1 MSEKILIKNARA
13 IVTCDELDQVFYGA
27 DLLIDGPRIEKIGHG
42 LPEQGA
48 HVIDGTGKFVY
59 PGLVNTHHHFFQTF
73 VRNMMTID
81 YPNMSVPEWLDKIY
95 PIFARIDGD
104 VIYYSSLTAM
114 ADLLKHGDFGLGTF
128 NELDGELIAFSS
140 QVYQLRADGSARKAQ
155 PEQKTPFAVMTWF
168 QPQYRKTFDHPVSRQ
183 QLHDVIDQQI
193 PSDNLFCALRIDG
206 HFRHAHTRTVP
217 RQTPPYRAMTD
228 VLDDQPVFRF
238 NQREG
243 VLVGFRTPQH
253 MQGINVAGYHE
264 HFITDDRK
272 GGGHLLDYQ
281 LDHGVLT
288 FGEIHKLMIDLPADS
303 AFLQANLH
311 PDNLDAAIR
320 SVES

>member
-1 MSEKILIKNARA
+1 MSDLTLCSCEKSLLQMVETFAARNKENMIYQTSLMSA
-13 IVTCDELDQVFYGA
+13 
-27 DLLIDGPRIEKIGHG
+27 LLSG
-42 LPEQGA
+42 
-48 HVIDGTGKFVY
+48 VY
-59 PGLVNTHHHFFQTF
+59 EGETT
-73 VRNMMTID
+73 
-81 YPNMSVPEWLDKIY
+81 
-95 PIFARIDGD
+95 
-104 VIYYSSLTAM
+104 M
-114 ADLLKHGDFGLGTF
+114 ADLLKRGDFGLGTF
-128 NELDGELIAFSS
+128 NELDGEMIAFNS
-140 QVYQLRADGSARKAQ
+140 QVYQLRSDGSARAASPQ
-155 PEQKTPFAVMTWF
+155 QKTPFAVMTWF
-168 QPQYRKTFDHPVSRQ
+168 KPQYRLRIDSLTSRQ
-183 QLHDVIDQQI
+183 ELHQIIDQKI

-238 NQREG
+238 NSRAG

-264 HFITDDRK
+264 HFITDDRQ

-281 LDHGVLT
+281 LEQGVLT

-303 AFLQANLH
+303 AFLNADLH

-320 SVES
+320 AVEN

>member
-1 MSEKILIKNARA
+1 M
-13 IVTCDELDQVFYGA
+13 
-27 DLLIDGPRIEKIGHG
+27 
-42 LPEQGA
+42 
-48 HVIDGTGKFVY
+48 
-59 PGLVNTHHHFFQTF
+59 
-73 VRNMMTID
+73 
-81 YPNMSVPEWLDKIY
+81 
-95 PIFARIDGD
+95 
-104 VIYYSSLTAM
+104 
-114 ADLLKHGDFGLGTF
+114 
-128 NELDGELIAFSS
+128 IAFSS
-140 QVYQLRADGSARKAQ
+140 RGVPAARRRQRPRREAGAKN
-155 PEQKTPFAVMTWF
+155 AVRGDDWF
-168 QPQYRKTFDHPVSRQ
+168 QPQYRKAFDGPVSRQ
-183 QLHDVIDQQI
+183 QIHDVIDKQI

-206 HFRHAHTRTVP
+206 NFRHAHTRTVP

-264 HFITDDRK
+264 HFITDDRQ

-281 LDHGVLT
+281 LENGVLT

-311 PDNLDAAIR
+311 PSNLDAAIR
-320 SVES
+320 AVEN